1 MKIELTKEELDK
13 IVQQLGNCPASH
25 VFEVLKLLEQKFVE
39 ACEAEKVKND

>member
-1 MKIELTKEELDK
+1 MEIKLNKEEVDK

-25 VFEVLKLLEQKFVE
+25 VFEVLKLLEKKYIE